1 MIIIFRCNAG
11 PTVGLGH
18 LTRCRALAY
27 ALNQK
32 GQNCIMVGPQKSYM
46 NDKDQNLFIEWISVN
61 KWKSS
66 LEDSNILIDI
76 AERNKNAFLVLDD
89 YRINEDYQ
97 LNLRKSGISWLQ
109 FDNHENKPL
118 WADIIINPM
127 PGLSNKD
134 FKNVIRNTNAE
145 LLLGPNYAILRPEF
159 FKALKTNYSEKI
171 KNVLVTFGGGD
182 DRGGNQFVISS
193 LLDNTPNYIRFVII
207 SGSTNP
213 NNSKLRS
220 WINSHG
226 KGRVD
231 LHINPKKIA
240 KLFLTCDLAIIS
252 GGTTTYEADCCGI
265 PFVIISIADNQIEQ
279 SLAWDRVGKANYL
292 GDINNVD
299 KNLLISSF
307 NNLLKKKVFL
317 EEKKT
322 TTYDGLYK
330 VADLIISK
338 KN

>member
-11 PTVGLGH
+11 PMVGLGH

-32 GQNCIMVGPQKSYM
+32 GQNCIMVGPHKSYM
-46 NDKDQNLFIEWISVN
+46 NDKDQNLFIEWISIN
-61 KWKSS
+61 DWKSS

-76 AERNKNAFLVLDD
+76 AERHRDVFLVLDD

-97 LNLRKSGISWLQ
+97 LNIRKAGIKWLQ

-159 FKALKTNYSEKI
+159 FKALKTNCSKKI
-171 KNVLVTFGGGD
+171 KKVLVTFGGGD
-182 DRGGNQFVISS
+182 DRGGNKFVVSS
-193 LLDNTPNYIRFVII
+193 LLDNTPNNIRFVII
-207 SGSTNP
+207 SGLKNP
-213 NNSKLRS
+213 NNRKLKN

-226 KGRVD
+226 KGRID
-231 LHINPKKIA
+231 LSINPKEIA
-240 KLFLTCDLAIIS
+240 KLFLTCDIAIIS
-252 GGTTTYEADCCGI
+252 GGTTTYEVDCCGI

-279 SLAWDRVGKANYL
+279 SLAWDKVGKASYL
-292 GDINNVD
+292 GDINNID
-299 KNLLISSF
+299 KNLLVSSF
-307 NNLLKKKVFL
+307 NQLLKKKVFL

-330 VADLIISK
+330 VSDLIISK